1 MSTSENARIPHPV
14 AVPNPAKEAVADRPV
29 NSISKVELIDN
40 PVPTLEVTDC
50 PVNPITSAGDKDPKP
65 DERVDVVG
73 ITIGFEV
80 SSVEPKEAVNPNP
93 EIPITSAGVNDPT
106 EAVAD

>member
-1 MSTSENARIPHPV
+1 M
-14 AVPNPAKEAVADRPV
+14 
-29 NSISKVELIDN
+29 
-40 PVPTLEVTDC
+40 
-50 PVNPITSAGDKDPKP
+50 
-65 DERVDVVG
+65 VG

-106 EAVAD
+106 EAFAH